1 MKKILISLLVCIWA
15 CPMAVGAEEPFQ
27 VVTSF
32 YPVYVLTAN
41 VVEGIEG
48 VTLSN
53 LTAPETGCL
62 HDYQLLPADM
72 RALADASVFVI
83 NGAGMEQFMDKVI
96 AQYGTMPI
104 IDSSEGVPLLY
115 GEDAHHHDTEGDDGH
130 DHGEEVVNPH
140 IWLDPRN
147 AAIQVRNIGEGL
159 AAADPA
165 HAAQYLENA
174 EAYAAKLEALYTEM
188 MQELQEVPERRL
200 VTFHDAFPYFANAFD
215 FDIIATMHLEAEEQP
230 STRELADMV
239 DLVNALGIQ
248 ALFAEPQYDSRT
260 ADVIAAE
267 TGAQVYVLDP
277 VVTGEL
283 QGSAYEDTMRQ
294 NVQTLK
300 EALAQ

>member
-1 MKKILISLLVCIWA
+1 MKKMLLCLLICILVCPVA
-15 CPMAVGAEEPFQ
+15 AGAEEPFQ

-41 VVEGIEG
+41 VVDGIDG

-62 HDYQLLPADM
+62 HDYQLLPGDM
-72 RALADASVFVI
+72 RALADASIFVI

-104 IDSSEGVPLLY
+104 VDTSAGVPLLY
-115 GEDAHHHDTEGDDGH
+115 GEDAHHHDTDGDDGH

-147 AAIQVRNIGEGL
+147 AAIQVLNIGEGL
-159 AAADPA
+159 AEADPA
-165 HAAQYLENA
+165 HAAQYRENA

-188 MQELQEVPERRL
+188 LQGLQDLPERRL

-239 DLVNALGIQ
+239 DLVNALSLQ

-277 VVTGEL
+277 VVTGKL
-283 QGSAYEDTMRQ
+283 QPDAYEIAMRQ
-294 NVQTLK
+294 NVQTLR

>member
-1 MKKILISLLVCIWA
+1 MKKILLCLLICTLL
-15 CPMAVGAEEPFQ
+15 CPVAAGAEEPFR

-32 YPVYVLTAN
+32 YPVYVLAAN
-41 VVEGIEG
+41 VVEGIED

-53 LTAPETGCL
+53 LTAPEIGCL
-62 HDYQLLPADM
+62 HDYQLLPGDL
-72 RALADASVFVI
+72 RALSEASAFVI

-104 IDSSEGVPLLY
+104 IDSSAGISLLY
-115 GEDAHHHDTEGDDGH
+115 GEHAHHHE
-130 DHGEEVVNPH
+130 GEEEEEPGHGDEVANPH

-165 HAAQYLENA
+165 HAAQYRENA
-174 EAYAAKLEALYTEM
+174 GAYAAKLEALYTELQ
-188 MQELQEVPERRL
+188 QELEDLTERRL
-200 VTFHDAFPYFANAFD
+200 VTFHDAFPYFANAFG
-215 FDIIATMHLEAEEQP
+215 FDILATMALEAEEQP
-230 STRELADMV
+230 STRELAEMV
-239 DLVNALGIQ
+239 DLVRDQ
-248 ALFAEPQYDSRT
+248 DVHALFAEPQYDRRA
-260 ADVIAAE
+260 ADVIAVE

-283 QGSAYEDTMRQ
+283 EADAYETTMRQ
-294 NVQTLK
+294 NAQTLK

>member
-1 MKKILISLLVCIWA
+1 MKKTMVCLLICMLI
-15 CPMAVGAEEPFQ
+15 CPMMTGAEEPFQ

-41 VVEGIEG
+41 VVEGIDG
-48 VTLSN
+48 VNLSN

-62 HDYQLLPADM
+62 HDYQLLPTDM

-83 NGAGMEQFMDKVI
+83 NGAGMEAFMDKVI

-115 GEDAHHHDTEGDDGH
+115 GENAHHHDENDDH
-130 DHGEEVVNPH
+130 SHGEEEANPH

-165 HAAQYLENA
+165 HAAQYRENA
-174 EAYAAKLEALYTEM
+174 GAYAAALEGLYTELSQDLM
-188 MQELQEVPERRL
+188 DVPDRRL

-215 FDIIATMHLEAEEQP
+215 FDIVATMHLEAEEQP

-239 DLVNALGIQ
+239 DLVKELDIH

-277 VVTGEL
+277 VVTGAF
-283 QGSAYEDTMRQ
+283 QANAYEDTMRQ
-294 NVQTLK
+294 NAGTLK
-300 EALAQ
+300 GALAQ